1 MRGGLVVALD
11 GDAGSDA
18 PEACDAVNA
27 YLEVFVAGVVGVCY
41 PVCEVLVCVGV
52 LAYALEEGLHAV
64 AVCGVVAGA
73 QLDAEDLAKGYA
85 EGFVGVEV
93 VLLDGYG
100 CAFG

>member
-18 PEACDAVNA
+18 PEACDAVDA

-41 PVCEVLVCVGV
+41 PVGEVLVGV

-73 QLDAEDLAKGYA
+73 QLDAEDFAKGYA

-93 VLLDGYG
+93 VLLDGNG